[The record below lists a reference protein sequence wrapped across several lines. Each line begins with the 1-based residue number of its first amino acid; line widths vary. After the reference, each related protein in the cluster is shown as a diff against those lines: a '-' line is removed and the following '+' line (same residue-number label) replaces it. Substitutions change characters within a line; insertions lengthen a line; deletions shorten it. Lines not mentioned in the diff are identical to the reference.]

1 MSGIVGSAGSKSGVI
16 GEAGGVSSAFTFVLD
31 NDWTT
36 NDTTITGWNQSGDAM
51 HKGGSFGGGLS
62 ESSGIFTFNKTGMW
76 HVFANLRGH
85 HHDNDTWTGFS
96 TKFNNAI
103 IADSWA
109 GRQNE
114 KCEDAEAEPRV
125 TNFAFNHIF
134 SVTASTDNVRFHA
147 FSLGTSSHILGKSG
161 WNSIGEMGSSVTF
174 IRLRNH

>member
-1 MSGIVGSAGSKSGVI
+1 M
-16 GEAGGVSSAFTFVLD
+16 
-31 NDWTT
+31 
-36 NDTTITGWNQSGDAM
+36 
-51 HKGGSFGGGLS
+51 S

-109 GRQNE
+109 GDY
-114 KCEDAEAEPRV
+114 EDAGVRV

-147 FSLGTSSHILGKSG
+147 FSLGTSSHIIGKSG
-161 WNSIGEMGSSVTF
+161 WNSIGEMASSVTF